1 MVAGGIPTA
10 GQDSPRGHAGLESDG
25 FTLVAYDTPD
35 QLRGLLVEIGV
46 KMDAVGR
53 LLDDQGRGIKCCS
66 CEKDVSVEEVGHVL
80 PGSTYIYCKDPV
92 CVLDYLERFA

>member
-1 MVAGGIPTA
+1 
-10 GQDSPRGHAGLESDG
+10 
-25 FTLVAYDTPD
+25 
-35 QLRGLLVEIGV
+35 
-46 KMDAVGR
+46 MDAVGR